1 VKRIL
6 LDVNVILDVLLDR
19 RPFAAAASAVWSA
32 VEQGRAKGLLPAHA
46 VTTIHYLN
54 AREVGSRQ
62 AGETTDALLSVFD
75 VAAVDEG
82 VLHAALALGW
92 TDFEDAV
99 MAAAARRARCDAIV
113 TRNPRDFKASP
124 VRVLTPAEAAAWLS
138 VSEPDAT

>member
-1 VKRIL
+1 MKRIL
-6 LDVNVILDVLLDR
+6 LDVNVVLDVLLDR

-54 AREVGSRQ
+54 ARKVGPRR
-62 AGETTDALLSVFD
+62 AVETTDALLSVFD

-82 VLHAALALGW
+82 ALHAALALGW

-99 MAAAARRARCDAIV
+99 TVAAARRARCDAIV
-113 TRNPRDFKASP
+113 TRNPRDFKAPP
-124 VRVLTPAEAAAWLS
+124 VRVLTPAEAAAWLGL
-138 VSEPDAT
+138 SE